1 MKFNLSRT
9 EFPTLREYWLA
20 KQRALIES
28 PGVAPARLDREIEK
42 LLKQV
47 TCAICGTRNPETY
60 NYIYPDKC
68 ICWECGRKKAAKGAS
83 DE

>member
-20 KQRALIES
+20 KQRALSES
-28 PGVAPARLDREIEK
+28 HGMNQKQLDKEIDK

-47 TCAICGTRNPETY
+47 TCAICGTKNPETY
-60 NYIYPDKC
+60 NYIYPNKC
-68 ICWECGRKKAAKGAS
+68 ICHKCSASTNAKV
-83 DE
+83 